1 MQARLGVVLY
11 VRVSSEEQVDGYSLD
26 AQEAVLRQ
34 DAARRNIPVV
44 KVYKDPG
51 ASGVREDR
59 KGLNELLRDASRGL
73 FSEVL
78 VWTVSR
84 VSRKLRYLLHVLAE
98 LKKLGIAFRS
108 LNEQFDLT
116 TPMGQFAMTMMG
128 AVAQMQRESWMES
141 SRIGMKQRVRSG
153 RWGGGMMLGYR
164 MVPDENDPKRGGK
177 LEIIP
182 AEAELVKEIFTL
194 YADGLGYK
202 AIVNRL
208 NQDGKRGKCGKMFAI
223 ASVQGI
229 VNNAIYIGKVHFGPD
244 YYEGVHE
251 PIISQDLWDKVQQRL
266 AQQKKRSKSVFYEYL
281 LSGVLRCPVCGSGML
296 PTHVKGK
303 RKDGSFRMN
312 YYYSCGQYLNKGK
325 SACTSRSVRADIAEQ
340 AVLDW
345 LFAFLTKPFWIK
357 KVIEAIRQR
366 YDSTVKPREDKRQEA
381 EACMA
386 AIAKKQSELL
396 QSYENDKLSREVFLQ
411 KMQRLKLEKETWQEQ
426 LNQNDSMDEQPIKAC
441 WGENELTLAFRSF
454 RAILQEADAAT
465 KRQLIRALIAKVHV
479 GQDRASFSM
488 EWKLPFERLN
498 TAGVPVVISQPL
510 PLAT

>member
-1 MQARLGVVLY
+1 MQKRLGIALY
-11 VRVSSEEQVDGYSLD
+11 VRVSSEEQVNGYSLD
-26 AQEAVLRQ
+26 AQVAVLRQ
-34 DAARRNIPVV
+34 DAARRNFPVV
-44 KVYKDPG
+44 KIYKDPG
-51 ASGVREDR
+51 KSGVREDR
-59 KGLNELLRDASRGL
+59 KGLNELLRDAKRGL

-84 VSRKLRYLLHVLAE
+84 ISRKLRYFLQVLEE
-98 LKKLGIAFRS
+98 LKELGIAFRS
-108 LNEQFDLT
+108 VNEQFDLT
-116 TPMGQFAMTMMG
+116 TSMGQFAMTIMG

-164 MVPDENDPKRGGK
+164 MVPDENDSKKGGK
-177 LEIIP
+177 LQIIP
-182 AEAELVKEIFTL
+182 AEAELVKEIFML

-244 YYEGVHE
+244 YYEDLHE
-251 PIISQDLWDKVQQRL
+251 PIISQELWDKVQQRL
-266 AQQKKRSKSVFYEYL
+266 VQQKKQSKSVFYEYL

-325 SACTSRSVRADIAEQ
+325 SACTSRTIRADIAEQ
-340 AVLDW
+340 AVLNW
-345 LFAFLTKPFWIK
+345 LLAFLTKPFWIK
-357 KVIEAIRQR
+357 KVIEAIRQN
-366 YDSTVKPREDKRQEA
+366 YNSTVKPREDKRQEA
-381 EACMA
+381 EACLV

-396 QSYENDKLSREVFLQ
+396 QSYENNKLSREAFLQ
-411 KMQRLKLEKETWQEQ
+411 KMQRLKSEKETWQEQ
-426 LNQNDSMDEQPIKAC
+426 LNQNDPIDEQSTEAC
-441 WGENELTLAFRSF
+441 WSEAEITLAFRSF

-465 KRQLIRALIAKVHV
+465 KRQLIRALIAKVNV

-488 EWKLPFERLN
+488 EWKLPIGSLN
-498 TAGVPVVISQPL
+498 TAGVTAVFSQPL